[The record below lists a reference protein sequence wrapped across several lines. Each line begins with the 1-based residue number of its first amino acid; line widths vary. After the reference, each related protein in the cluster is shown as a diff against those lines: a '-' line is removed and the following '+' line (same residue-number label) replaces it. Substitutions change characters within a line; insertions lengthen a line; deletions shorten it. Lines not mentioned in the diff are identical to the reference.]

1 MEAIIENETHEKGG
15 SPMYPIWEVPHLTAG
30 LVLGLIA
37 AFHILPSH
45 LSTSAMWFNVYIE
58 RKAIRENRP
67 ELLEFIKKFTLLLLV
82 FAYVL
87 GSLSG
92 VGIWYAATVANPR
105 GISGLIHN
113 YVWGWATEWVFFI
126 IEVTGIFVYYYTLN
140 KVDQKTHLRIGF
152 IFALASWV
160 TMIIITGILAFML
173 SPGKWLETGK
183 FFDGFFNPTYWPQLF
198 MRTSVMFGIGA
209 AYAIIVAARLTN
221 AGTRRL
227 VVRTASLWGAAGLL
241 LGGVFL
247 LWYLKALPADA
258 QGLLGTLVP
267 QGLKTGLAVS
277 FGLMLLY
284 FLYAG
289 IRPLGIRTVP
299 AVLAIVVLFGGIWSA
314 ERTREMLRK
323 PYVIP
328 HYLYSNQI
336 IGTALPAKGVT
347 SEGDRIN
354 EKGILNVDPF
364 VPDDIREIND
374 TNRLRAGKMIALIE
388 CSTCHTLND
397 TGLRPLPQMV
407 KRLNL
412 NDAGAAEGLLGGL
425 NGFPYMPPF
434 HGTAAEKKALAV
446 YLVSLNP
453 TTAAGGGMQ

>member
-1 MEAIIENETHEKGG
+1 
-15 SPMYPIWEVPHLTAG
+15 MYPLWEVPHLTAG

-45 LSTSAMWFNVYIE
+45 LSTSAMWFNVYVE
-58 RKAIRENRP
+58 RKALREDRP
-67 ELLEFIKKFTLLLLV
+67 ELLEFIKKYTLLLLV
-82 FAYVL
+82 FAYVF

-140 KVDQKTHLRIGF
+140 KVDKKTHLRIGF

-209 AYAIIVAARLTN
+209 AYAIIVAASLTN
-221 AGTRRL
+221 AGTRKL

-241 LGGVFL
+241 LGGLFL
-247 LWYLKALPADA
+247 LWYLKALPAEAKDLI
-258 QGLLGTLVP
+258 GVIVP

-277 FGLMLLY
+277 FALMLLY

-289 IRPLGIRTVP
+289 IRPLGIRTLP
-299 AVLAIVVLFGGIWSA
+299 AILAIAVLFAGIWSA
-314 ERTREMLRK
+314 ERTREILRK
-323 PYVIP
+323 PYVIS

-336 IGTALPAKGVT
+336 IGKGLPAKGVA
-347 SEGDRIN
+347 SEEELID
-354 EKGILNVDPF
+354 EKGILNFDPF
-364 VPDDIREIND
+364 VPADLRQVND
-374 TNRLRAGKMIALIE
+374 GNRLRAGRMVALIE
-388 CSTCHTLND
+388 CSSCHALEK

-412 NDAGAAEGLLGGL
+412 TEAAAAEGLLDGL
-425 NGFPYMPPF
+425 SGFPYMPPF
-434 HGTAAEKKALAV
+434 HGTPAEKKALAAF
-446 YLVSLNP
+446 LVSLSE
-453 TTAAGGGMQ
+453 